1 MNGAAESSAHELLQG
16 RILEMTGGWGGVG
29 KKYARKGARAR
40 AHDSDDSGDEDED
53 RARRGAAAGGHAWFK
68 PGMS

>member
-1 MNGAAESSAHELLQG
+1 
-16 RILEMTGGWGGVG
+16 MTGGWGGVG

-53 RARRGAAAGGHAWFK
+53 RARRGAAAGGDAWFK